1 MWCSFT
7 VWRWNTQ
14 GSGCIRSWRAVKG
27 RPLWMAGW
35 FAVLALLAWIV
46 GKLVAFEPMISG
58 SGIPQL
64 EGEMVG
70 KLSQKW

>member
-1 MWCSFT
+1 MH
-7 VWRWNTQ
+7 Q
-14 GSGCIRSWRAVKG
+14 ILEAVKG

-64 EGEMVG
+64 EG
-70 KLSQKW
+70 KW